1 MNFHLF
7 VVIVTIIFYIVLR
20 FYKYN
25 VQQEK
30 RFDKSKSNFIYILFV
45 PAILYLTQFMYI
57 NKQQIS
63 QNGVTNE
70 FDITK
75 GPVTMNPVTNG
86 SVVMNPVTNIGDVSS
101 ESLLSAPF
109 PESSTITF

>member
-75 GPVTMNPVTNG
+75 NVMNSNVMSPVTKG
-86 SVVMNPVTNIGDVSS
+86 PVTNIGDVSS

>member
-63 QNGVTNE
+63 QDGVTNE
-70 FDITK
+70 FDVTKNVMNSNVMSPVTK
-75 GPVTMNPVTNG
+75 G
-86 SVVMNPVTNIGDVSS
+86 PVTNIGDVSS

>member
-25 VQQEK
+25 VQQEN
-30 RFDKSKSNFIYILFV
+30 RFDKSKSNFIYVLFV

-63 QNGVTNE
+63 QNSITNDVINSPSPVINSIANVG
-70 FDITK
+70 DI
-75 GPVTMNPVTNG
+75 
-86 SVVMNPVTNIGDVSS
+86 SS
-101 ESLLSAPF
+101 DSLLSAPF
-109 PESSTITF
+109 PESSISTF